1 MTRTTMEKKEKG
13 KTIPTEEPSRW
24 EVMARER
31 NARVVL
37 CNTPDTYAIT
47 DLARHADRCVRALR
61 NRLLITLSPEVVL
74 PLLEKYKMVVIQL
87 HEVISE
93 MCKTTDIRYKAPRSV
108 KSLLGEYSDEQK
120 EDDEPKDKTIDKDM
134 AA

>member
-1 MTRTTMEKKEKG
+1 M
-13 KTIPTEEPSRW
+13 
-24 EVMARER
+24 
-31 NARVVL
+31 
-37 CNTPDTYAIT
+37 
-47 DLARHADRCVRALR
+47 R

-108 KSLLGEYSDEQK
+108 KSLLGEYSDESKDDDEPKEGDQSK